1 MSEEH
6 DYICIKSISP
16 WCKCPRCAGKAKP
29 VIETDIEFPEL
40 LKNAGS
46 EDNPHK
52 EEVANET

>member
-1 MSEEH
+1 MSEEQ

-46 EDNPHK
+46 EDNPRP
-52 EEVANET
+52 ERG